1 MGLRERKKLAAR
13 EALSWAALK
22 LAMENGP
29 ENVRVEQIA
38 AEAGVSPRTF
48 NNYFSSKEEAICAI
62 GVDRQERIRSALL
75 ARPADE
81 PLWDAVISSVLEQY
95 GGEPDREQVARVR
108 LQMRHSSLQGEHLKA
123 RAAIE
128 RVLAEGIAER
138 IGVDIR
144 IDMYP
149 SLVAGAVSS
158 ATRVAMDHWLNSGTE
173 QRLVPLLTEAL
184 RAVAAGLPEPLP
196 PRRKKPPC

>member
-13 EALSWAALK
+13 AALSWAALR
-22 LAMENGP
+22 LAMEHGP

-62 GVDRQERIRSALL
+62 GLDRQERVRAALL
-75 ARPADE
+75 ERPAEE
-81 PLWDAVISSVLEQY
+81 PLWEAVIASVLEQY
-95 GGEPDREQVARVR
+95 GGEPDREMVARVR
-108 LQMRHSSLQGEHLKA
+108 MQMRHPALLGEHLKA
-123 RAAIE
+123 GMALE

-138 IGVDIR
+138 IGTDIR

-149 SLVAGAVSS
+149 SLVAGAVAS
-158 ATRVAMDHWLNSGTE
+158 ATRVVMGRWLNADPPVE
-173 QRLVPLLTEAL
+173 LLPLMTEAL
-184 RAVAAGLPEPLP
+184 RSLAAGLPQP
-196 PRRKKPPC
+196 PRRKKPSC

>member
-13 EALSWAALK
+13 AALSWAALK
-22 LAMENGP
+22 LAMEHGP

-62 GVDRQERIRSALL
+62 GLDRQERVRAALL

-81 PLWDAVISSVLEQY
+81 PLWDAVIGSVLEQY

-108 LQMRHSSLQGEHLKA
+108 LQMRHPSLLGEHLKA
-123 RAAIE
+123 RAEIE

-138 IGVDIR
+138 IGTDIR
-144 IDMYP
+144 FDMYP

-158 ATRVAMDHWLNSGTE
+158 ATRVAMNHWLNSE
-173 QRLVPLLTEAL
+173 PPAELIPIMTEAL
-184 RAVAAGLPEPLP
+184 RSVAAGLPQP
-196 PRRKKPPC
+196 PRRKKPSC